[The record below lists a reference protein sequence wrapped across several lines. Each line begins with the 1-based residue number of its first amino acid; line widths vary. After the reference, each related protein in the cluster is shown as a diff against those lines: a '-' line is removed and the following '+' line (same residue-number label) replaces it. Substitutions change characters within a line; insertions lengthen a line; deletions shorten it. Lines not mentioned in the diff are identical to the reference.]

1 MTNLTALIAI
11 LASLAALGQAADS
24 CSKDVK
30 VSSQGD
36 LDAIKSCKEYK
47 GTITIDN
54 TPLEQ
59 LRLEGVQTLQG
70 DLLVQKN
77 EALRSF
83 SAPQLQAVQGH
94 LKIHTQ
100 VQMNKLDMPALTEAK
115 QLTLAVLPVLEHIQ
129 FPAKLT
135 KVEDVRIEDIRAS
148 GIDGFEPA
156 SLNSLTLTENSYIKS
171 FKLSVQELLGSLY
184 VTANGHDLAF
194 EAPELTSVQNATF
207 RDLASLSMP
216 KLTQVSSDISFH
228 QNAFDKLNLDSVQ
241 LIGGTLSIANN
252 DKLTET
258 SLKSVERIGG
268 ALSIGN
274 NTQLT
279 AISGFPKLSEVDGTV
294 DVAGGFDQYEL
305 PQLQDVRGGMRIQTT
320 SSRFPCPDTEKKLKM
335 TNVVKGSIWSC
346 QSSMNAN
353 DLSPTVGQ
361 PKGGSISGGSNGGP
375 NSNNSKGSS
384 NTNQSALSSAS
395 SLSAHGSWL
404 ALAAG
409 IAFAA
414 VSM

>member
-1 MTNLTALIAI
+1 
-11 LASLAALGQAADS
+11 
-24 CSKDVK
+24 
-30 VSSQGD
+30 
-36 LDAIKSCKEYK
+36 
-47 GTITIDN
+47 
-54 TPLEQ
+54 
-59 LRLEGVQTLQG
+59 
-70 DLLVQKN
+70 
-77 EALRSF
+77 
-83 SAPQLQAVQGH
+83 
-94 LKIHTQ
+94 
-100 VQMNKLDMPALTEAK
+100 MNKLELPSLTQAK

-194 EAPELTSVQNATF
+194 EASELTSLQNATF

-216 KLTQVSSDISFH
+216 KLTQVTSDISFH
-228 QNAFDKLNLDSVQ
+228 QNAFDKLNLDSIQ
-241 LIGGTLSIANN
+241 LIGGTLSVANN

-258 SLKSVERIGG
+258 SFKSIERIGG

-279 AISGFPKLSEVDGTV
+279 AISGFPKLNEVDGTV

-361 PKGGSISGGSNGGP
+361 PQGGSISGGSNGGHGGK
-375 NSNNSKGSS
+375 STGG
-384 NTNQSALSSAS
+384 NTNQDSSSSSSAS
-395 SLSAHGSWL
+395 GLSVQGSML

-409 IAFAA
+409 VAFAA
-414 VSM
+414 LSM